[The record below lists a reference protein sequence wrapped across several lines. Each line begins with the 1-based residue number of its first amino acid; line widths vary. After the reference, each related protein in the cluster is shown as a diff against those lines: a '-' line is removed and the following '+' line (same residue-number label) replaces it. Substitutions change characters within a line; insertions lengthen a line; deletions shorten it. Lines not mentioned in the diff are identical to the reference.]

1 MRLMLNELSVGLF
14 LWNRKKPPQSSGGK
28 MSQAMGR
35 AGNDS
40 ISRICCLYIIGYLAI
55 CQINPFAFSNQVLL
69 TTQANWSSMDGDYL
83 TTFNVFPHC
92 SRFCSSFRITK
103 DKNYRLGCDRICHTP
118 VITWVQ
124 FNIQPIPKEASH
136 ENT

>member
-1 MRLMLNELSVGLF
+1 
-14 LWNRKKPPQSSGGK
+14 

-55 CQINPFAFSNQVLL
+55 CQINPFAFSNQVIL

-83 TTFNVFPHC
+83 IIKIIGWGVTV
-92 SRFCSSFRITK
+92 SV
-103 DKNYRLGCDRICHTP
+103 TP
-118 VITWVQ
+118 Q
-124 FNIQPIPKEASH
+124 
-136 ENT
+136 